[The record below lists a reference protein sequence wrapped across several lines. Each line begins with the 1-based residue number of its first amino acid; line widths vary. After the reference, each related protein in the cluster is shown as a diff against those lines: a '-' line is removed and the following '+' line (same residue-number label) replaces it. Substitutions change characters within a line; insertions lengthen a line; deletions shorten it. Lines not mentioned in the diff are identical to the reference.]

1 MIRKLLFSLVLI
13 PFFGMAQFV
22 QNFDGDAD
30 LPTDWTVLNGGDA
43 GTWILVD
50 FTGSTGL
57 TAHSGT
63 SAAAIGYDG
72 LHDDYLVS
80 PAVTVMTG
88 VSDFLTFW
96 GRSRDASYPEVIS
109 VKISTTT
116 PTMGAFTNV
125 LAPLIDPAS
134 GANFYKYEFDLTA
147 YIGQTIYIGFHSET
161 DDMFYFDLD
170 DVSVGAIPSCLEPT
184 AISSSNPTTESIDI
198 TATSTGLGFQVQ
210 YGPVG
215 FTLGTGTTTATIAG
229 SSTTISGLT
238 SSSAYQ
244 YYVRTDCGNSDYSA
258 WVGPLSFSTLCET
271 IIAFPYT
278 QGFDATSLPTCWSN
292 EAVVGTSNWTF
303 VASNGNAT
311 ITPRTGSGMAEFRN
325 TLTGNTTKLVTPP
338 IDLTGV
344 ASPQLDFYYANVNWV
359 GDIDEL
365 RVYYKT
371 SLASPWI
378 QIGTDYTAEMTS
390 WTQVVLPLPN
400 PSTTYYVA
408 FEGTSNWA
416 RGLNLDDVV
425 ISAAPLSTSD
435 FANNSL
441 KLHPNPV
448 KNFLNIEYTEAI
460 KTVEVYNMLG
470 QKVFSQDVNA
480 NTTQLD
486 LTALNSGNYMAK
498 IQFANAVKTVKVIKE

>member
-1 MIRKLLFSLVLI
+1 MIRKLLFSLVLF
-13 PFFGMAQFV
+13 PFLGMAQFV
-22 QNFDGDAD
+22 QNFDGDTD
-30 LPTDWTVLNGGDA
+30 LPADWTVLNGGDA

-50 FTGSTGL
+50 FTGATNI

-80 PAVTVMTG
+80 PAVTVTAG

-96 GRSRDASYPEVIS
+96 GRSRDAAYPEVIS

-116 PTMGAFTNV
+116 PTMDAFTNV
-125 LAPLIDPAS
+125 LAPLIAPAS
-134 GANFYKYEFDLTA
+134 GADFYKYEFNLTA

-161 DDMFYFDLD
+161 DDMFYFDID

-184 AISSSNPTTESIDI
+184 AISSSNPTTQSIDI
-198 TATSTGLGFQVQ
+198 AATTTGLGFQVQ
-210 YGPVG
+210 YGTPG
-215 FTLGTGTTTATIAG
+215 FALGTGTTTATITG
-229 SSTTISGLT
+229 TSTTISGLP

-244 YYVRTDCGNSDYSA
+244 YYVRTDCDNSDYST

-271 IIAFPYT
+271 IITFPYT
-278 QGFDATSLPTCWSN
+278 QGFDATTLPTCWSN
-292 EAVVGTSNWTF
+292 ETVVGASNWTF
-303 VASNGNAT
+303 VAANGNAS

-325 TLTGNTTKLVTPP
+325 SSTGNTTKLVTPP
-338 IDLTGV
+338 LDLTGV
-344 ASPQLDFYYANVNWV
+344 TSPQLDFYYANVNWF

-365 RVYYKT
+365 RVFYKT
-371 SLASPWI
+371 SLTSPWI

-400 PSTTYYVA
+400 PSSTYYVA
-408 FEGTSNWA
+408 FEGMSNWA

-425 ISAAPLSTSD
+425 IGGAPLSTSD

-441 KLHPNPV
+441 KLYPNPV

-470 QKVFSQDVNA
+470 QKVISQNVNA
-480 NTTQLD
+480 TTTQVD
-486 LTALNSGNYMAK
+486 LTTLNSGNYLAK